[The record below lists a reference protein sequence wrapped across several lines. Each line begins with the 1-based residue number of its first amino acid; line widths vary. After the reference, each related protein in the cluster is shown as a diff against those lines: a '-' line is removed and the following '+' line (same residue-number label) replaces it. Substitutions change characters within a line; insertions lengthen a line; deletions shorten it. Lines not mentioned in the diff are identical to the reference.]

1 MNAYGC
7 SVDAES
13 SGMAIAVVL
22 EGADD
27 VDEDVPSDGAVDAT
41 AIRVLLI
48 SFIWK

>member
-27 VDEDVPSDGAVDAT
+27 DDVPSDGAVDAT